1 MDEYREF
8 LEKVCTFVAKV
19 KPESI
24 AFASI
29 NPDGTTMCAYFHA
42 GPPEKSLMASVIQQ
56 DAIMER
62 IENNPAWLRE
72 CLDKEEENENG

>member
-1 MDEYREF
+1 M
-8 LEKVCTFVAKV
+8 AKV

-29 NPDGTTMCAYFHA
+29 NPDGTTMCAYFQA
-42 GPPEKSLMASVIQQ
+42 GPQEKAIMAAVINQ
-56 DAIMER
+56 DAVMDR

-72 CLDKEEENENG
+72 CLDKEEENENE